1 MITVKNLSM
10 ALAACLF
17 AFSTLGQTNNYY
29 NNVEQRKIEVTGSSE
44 MEVTPDE
51 IYVNITIQEYTDNN
65 KKKVDINEVRKQF
78 LEATEK
84 AGIAKENISIQ
95 GMNGYDRSGWY
106 WQRKKK
112 NAPDFIAT
120 STFIIKF
127 SSGEQIEKLMSLLDD
142 KGTQNMNVSETKHSK
157 MEDFKKQVKSQALQ
171 AAKAK
176 ATYLCES
183 IGEKVGKVILIK
195 EVDGNYNPPMMMEQ
209 RMMKTNMAMDGGGFE
224 PSGLEFQKITIHMD
238 VMAQFA
244 IQ

>member
-1 MITVKNLSM
+1 M
-10 ALAACLF
+10 
-17 AFSTLGQTNNYY
+17 
-29 NNVEQRKIEVTGSSE
+29 EQRKIEVTGSSE

-112 NAPDFIAT
+112 PAPDFIAT

-142 KGTQNMNVSETKHSK
+142 KGTQNMYVSETKHSK

-183 IGEKVGKVILIK
+183 IGEKVGKVIMIK
-195 EVDGNYNPPMMMEQ
+195 EVDGNNYNPPMMMEQ
-209 RMMKTNMAMDGGGFE
+209 RMMKTNMAADGGFE

>member
-1 MITVKNLSM
+1 MTTIQKLSTV
-10 ALAACLF
+10 AVICL
-17 AFSTLGQTNNYY
+17 STLSTFAQTNNYY
-29 NNVEQRKIEVTGSSE
+29 NTVEQRKIEVTGSAE
-44 MEVTPDE
+44 MEVIPDE
-51 IYVNITIQEYTDNN
+51 IYVNITVQEYTDNN

-78 LEATEK
+78 LTATEK

-120 STFIIKF
+120 STYIIKF

-142 KGTQNMNVSETKHSK
+142 RSTQNMNVGETTHSNII
-157 MEDFKKQVKSQALQ
+157 ELRKKVKIEALQ

-176 ATYLCES
+176 AEYLCAS
-183 IGEKVGKVILIK
+183 IGEKAGKVLLIK
-195 EVDGNYNPPMMMEQ
+195 EMDGNNYMQPVMMEQ
-209 RMMKTNMAMDGGGFE
+209 RMMKSNMAMDGGFE
-224 PSGLEFQKITIHMD
+224 PSGLEFQKMTIRMEIQ
-238 VMAQFA
+238 AQFS